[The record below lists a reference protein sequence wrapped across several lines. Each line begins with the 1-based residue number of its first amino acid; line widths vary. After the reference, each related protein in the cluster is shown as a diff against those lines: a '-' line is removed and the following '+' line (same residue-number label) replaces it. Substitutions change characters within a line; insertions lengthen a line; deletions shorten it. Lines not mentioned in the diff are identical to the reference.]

1 MAFVLLSASLAK
13 RIYTGSLPKRIRNIS
28 WSPRR
33 KLGECE
39 GDCDTDRDCL
49 GSLRCFQRTGNGP
62 VPGCYGRAYTHYDFC
77 VRTKSSPTRP
87 RPSLRTRGP
96 LKLHKCYRFESVNFR
111 GQHIRHRN
119 YQLWKDPGK
128 GELYW
133 KDSTFMVVPA
143 LNGMRHQVSFKS
155 LNYPNN
161 YLRHRG
167 YNGYIHR
174 CSTNLCRNDASWT
187 VKCGLSS
194 ISWPSISC
202 GKTVSFQSAIYPRYY
217 LRHQNARVKISRRSF
232 STLYR
237 LDASW
242 IYHEVSCKRN
252 FRYLGSRNGKC

>member
-1 MAFVLLSASLAK
+1 MAFVLLSASFA
-13 RIYTGSLPKRIRNIS
+13 RRVRHMG

-39 GDCDTDRDCL
+39 GDCDTDIDCL
-49 GSLRCFQRTGNGP
+49 GSLRCFHRTGSGA
-62 VPGCYGRAYTHYDFC
+62 VPGCYGYARLNYDFC
-77 VRTKSSPTRP
+77 VRQHYITSPRQN
-87 RPSLRTRGP
+87 GP

-133 KDSTFMVVPA
+133 KDSTFVVVPA

-161 YLRHRG
+161 YLRHWG

-187 VKCGLSS
+187 VKRGFM
-194 ISWPSISC
+194 SISC
-202 GKTVSFQSAIYPRYY
+202 GKTVSFQSANYPRYN
-217 LRHQNARVKISRRSF
+217 LRHQNARVRISRQSF

-252 FRYLGSRNGKC
+252 FHYLGSRNGQC

>member
-1 MAFVLLSASLAK
+1 MAFVLLSASLA
-13 RIYTGSLPKRIRNIS
+13 RRIRLARQIRHIS
-28 WSPRR
+28 WSPGR

-49 GSLRCFQRTGNGP
+49 GNLRCFQRTGNVP

-77 VRTKSSPTRP
+77 VRTMYRP
-87 RPSLRTRGP
+87 RPSPRLSGP

-161 YLRHRG
+161 YLRHWG

-187 VKCGLSS
+187 VKRGFM
-194 ISWPSISC
+194 SISC
-202 GKTVSFQSAIYPRYY
+202 GKTVSFQSANYPRYN
-217 LRHQNARVKISRRSF
+217 LRHQNARVRISRQSF

-242 IYHEVSCKRN
+242 IYHEVSCKIN
-252 FRYLGSRNGKC
+252 FRYLGSRIGKC